1 MENNQIINFGL
12 DSKDLDE
19 ANFDEGNTGESIMDL
34 TTTLQKLPPIDLT
47 LLSGAAVKDL
57 LSNKRPRKV
66 SFNTTIAI
74 PGDTISTD
82 TNDRR
87 PIIDE
92 GTEKSKEF
100 NDIPAKQKNVF
111 TSLKSKITSFL
122 RPGSAA

>member
-1 MENNQIINFGL
+1 MKNNQKINFGL

-34 TTTLQKLPPIDLT
+34 TTTLQKSPPIDLT

-57 LSNKRPRKV
+57 LSNKRSRKV

-74 PGDTISTD
+74 PGDTNSTD

-87 PIIDE
+87 PIIDG

-111 TSLKSKITSFL
+111 KSLKSKITSFL

>member
-34 TTTLQKLPPIDLT
+34 TTTLQKLPP
-47 LLSGAAVKDL
+47 SGAAVKDL
-57 LSNKRPRKV
+57 LSNKLPRKV

>member
-1 MENNQIINFGL
+1 MENNQKINFGL
-12 DSKDLDE
+12 DLKDLDE
-19 ANFDEGNTGESIMDL
+19 ANFDDGNTDESIMDL

-47 LLSGAAVKDL
+47 LLSGAATKDFL
-57 LSNKRPRKV
+57 PNKRSRKV
-66 SFNTTIAI
+66 SFSIAI
-74 PGDTISTD
+74 PGDTNSTD
-82 TNDRR
+82 SNDRR

-111 TSLKSKITSFL
+111 KSLKSKITSFL